1 MIDSESPPLAIDWQ
15 ARALSAEAKLVR
27 AKVAIVCILERVTE
41 LEGLIQGEPVVP
53 AAEAQS

>member
-1 MIDSESPPLAIDWQ
+1 MIDSESTSPTIDWQ
-15 ARALSAEAKLVR
+15 ARALSAETKLAR

-53 AAEAQS
+53 GAEAQS